1 MDLTTGELIV
11 LGVVAFV
18 LAVIVAVYM
27 IVVRRKGWM

>member
-1 MDLTTGELIV
+1 MDLTTGEMIV

-18 LAVIVAVYM
+18 LATLVAVYM

>member
-1 MDLTTGELIV
+1 MDPTTGEMIV

-18 LAVIVAVYM
+18 LAAVVAVYM